1 MDVVGDAMLHFAL
14 VYLTIAL
21 FGAMGYVIVAAVTV
35 KWSRVRRRRLLYKTQ
50 AIYLQ
55 TRIANKDGIR
65 THVQRLFAV
74 IRQARHE
81 VQADSARYRSVSK
94 VASK

>member
-1 MDVVGDAMLHFAL
+1 MLHFAL
-14 VYLTIAL
+14 VYLAIAL

-55 TRIANKDGIR
+55 TRIGNTTEIP
-65 THVQRLFAV
+65 TYFQRLFAV
-74 IRQARHE
+74 IRRDRHQ
-81 VQADSARYRSVSK
+81 VQADNVR
-94 VASK
+94 

>member
-1 MDVVGDAMLHFAL
+1 MDIEGDAMLHFAL

-21 FGAMGYVIVAAVTV
+21 FGALGYVIIAAVTL

-55 TRIANKDGIR
+55 TRTADAAGIP
-65 THVQRLFAV
+65 TYVQRLFAV
-74 IRQARHE
+74 IRRARHE
-81 VQADSARYRSVSK
+81 VQADNVR
-94 VASK
+94 